1 MIKYI
6 EANNDWSVPLCGGDD
21 YELCFTAPKNF
32 NSEIIKI
39 AKICKI
45 RITKIGVISDSKNLK
60 IKGYDGQGES
70 YQHF

>member
-1 MIKYI
+1 MVKYI
-6 EANNDWSVPLCGGDD
+6 EDNNDWSLPLCGGDD

-39 AKICKI
+39 GEICKI
-45 RITKIGVISDSKNLK
+45 RITKVGVIVKEKGLR
-60 IKGYDGQGES
+60 IKGYDSQAAS